1 MYLGIDVHKR
11 YAQVAVMDDTG
22 EIVEEVR
29 VKNANLD
36 DLAQRYAGA
45 DAAIEAT
52 SNYYHIHDTLSKHL
66 DVTVAH
72 PKKLNQIADTDKKTD
87 RVDAKEL
94 ARMVRLNSVPE
105 SYVPTDEVREARAL
119 VRGRQTLVENRTKY
133 ANKIHGLLSDHGI
146 TEDVKPLSVEG
157 REFLRE
163 LSLPTPWDTLLAS
176 YLELIETLTEEIQ
189 KLEETIEERAGSL
202 RETQLLMTI
211 PGVSYFTALTI
222 YAELGEID
230 RFDRDKEVVS
240 YVGLNPVIR
249 ESGDSRIEGSISKR
263 GSGRVRWLLVQAANT
278 AVHTSNDKYLSRFYD
293 RLASRKNSQKAIVAT
308 ARKMLV
314 SIYHMLDR
322 GEVYDPP
329 DVSA

>member
-11 YAQVAVMDDTG
+11 YAQVAVMDEAGT
-22 EIVEEVR
+22 IVEEVR
-29 VKNANLD
+29 VENANLD

-45 DAAIEAT
+45 QAVLEAT
-52 SNYYHIHDTLSKHL
+52 SNYYHIHDTLSEHL

-72 PKKLNQIADTDKKTD
+72 PKRLNQIADTDKKTD

-94 ARMVRLNSVPE
+94 ARMLRLNSVPE
-105 SYVPTDEVREARAL
+105 SYVPTEEVREARAL

-133 ANKIHGLLSDHGI
+133 ANKVHGLLSDHGI

-157 REFLRE
+157 REFLRD
-163 LSLPTPWDTLLAS
+163 LSLPTPFDALLES
-176 YLELIETLTEEIQ
+176 YLDLIESLTEEIQ
-189 KLEETIEERAGSL
+189 KLENTIEERAGSL
-202 RETQLLMTI
+202 KETQLLMSI
-211 PGVSYFTALTI
+211 PGVSHFTALTI

-230 RFDRDKEVVS
+230 RFDSDKEVVS

-263 GSGRVRWLLVQAANT
+263 GSARVRWLLVQAAHT
-278 AVHTSNDKYLSRFYD
+278 AVHTCNDEYLSRFYD
-293 RLASRKNSQKAIVAT
+293 RLASRKNSQKAIVAA

-329 DVSA
+329 GVTA

>member
-1 MYLGIDVHKR
+1 
-11 YAQVAVMDDTG
+11 MDEAG
-22 EIVEEVR
+22 AIVEEVR
-29 VKNANLD
+29 VENANLD

-45 DAAIEAT
+45 QAALEAT
-52 SNYYHIHDTLSKHL
+52 SNYYHIHDTLSEHL

-72 PKKLNQIADTDKKTD
+72 PKKLNQIANSDKKTD

-105 SYVPTDEVREARAL
+105 SYVPTDEIREARAL
-119 VRGRQTLVENRTKY
+119 VRGRQTLVEDRTKY
-133 ANKIHGLLSDHGI
+133 ANKVHGLLSDHGI

-163 LSLPTPWDTLLAS
+163 LSLPTPWNSLLES
-176 YLELIETLTEEIQ
+176 YLEVIETLTGEIHN
-189 KLEETIEERAGSL
+189 LDETIEERAGSL
-202 RETQLLMTI
+202 KETQLLMTI
-211 PGVSYFTALTI
+211 PGVSYYTALTI
-222 YAELGEID
+222 YAELGEIG
-230 RFDRDKEVVS
+230 RFDGDKEIVS

-263 GSGRVRWLLVQAANT
+263 GSGRVRWLLVQAAHT
-278 AVHTSNDKYLSRFYD
+278 AVHTCNDEYLARFYE

-329 DVSA
+329 GVSA

>member
-11 YAQVAVMDDTG
+11 YAQVAVMDETG

-29 VKNANLD
+29 VENANLD

-52 SNYYHIHDTLSKHL
+52 SNYYHIHDTLSEHL

-72 PKKLNQIADTDKKTD
+72 PKELNQIADSDKKTD

-105 SYVPTDEVREARAL
+105 SYVPTDKIREARAL

-163 LSLPTPWDTLLAS
+163 LSLPTPWDALLAS
-176 YLELIETLTEEIQ
+176 YLEVVETLTEEIQ
-189 KLEETIEERAGSL
+189 KLEKTIEERAGSL
-202 RETQLLMTI
+202 KETQLLMTI

-222 YAELGEID
+222 YAELGEIS
-230 RFDRDKEVVS
+230 RFDDDKAVVS

-278 AVHTSNDKYLSRFYD
+278 AVHTCNDEYLSQFYE
-293 RLASRKNSQKAIVAT
+293 RIASRKNSQKAIVAT

-329 DVSA
+329 GVTA

>member
-11 YAQVAVMDDTG
+11 YAQVAVMDEAG
-22 EIVEEVR
+22 AIVEEVR
-29 VKNANLD
+29 VENANLD

-45 DAAIEAT
+45 QAALEAT
-52 SNYYHIHDTLSKHL
+52 SNYYHIHDTLSEHL

-72 PKKLNQIADTDKKTD
+72 PKELNQIAKSDKKTD

-105 SYVPTDEVREARAL
+105 SYVPTDEIREARAL
-119 VRGRQTLVENRTKY
+119 VRGRQTLVEDRTKY
-133 ANKIHGLLSDHGI
+133 ANKVHGLLSDHGI
-146 TEDVKPLSVEG
+146 TEDVKPLSMEG

-163 LSLPTPWDTLLAS
+163 LSLPTPWNSLLES
-176 YLELIETLTEEIQ
+176 YLEVIEALTGEIHN
-189 KLEETIEERAGSL
+189 LDETIEKRAGSL
-202 RETQLLMTI
+202 KETQLLMTI
-211 PGVSYFTALTI
+211 PGVSYYTALTI
-222 YAELGEID
+222 YAELGEIG
-230 RFDRDKEVVS
+230 RFNGDKAVVS

-263 GSGRVRWLLVQAANT
+263 GSGRVRWLLVQAAHT
-278 AVHTSNDKYLSRFYD
+278 AVHTCNDEYLARFYE

-329 DVSA
+329 GVSA

>member
-11 YAQVAVMDDTG
+11 YAQVAVMDEAG

-29 VKNANLD
+29 VENANLD

-45 DAAIEAT
+45 QAVLEAT
-52 SNYYHIHDTLSKHL
+52 SNYYHIHDTLSEHL

-72 PKKLNQIADTDKKTD
+72 PKKINQIADTDKKTD

-94 ARMVRLNSVPE
+94 ARMLRLNSVPE
-105 SYVPTDEVREARAL
+105 SYVPSEKVREARAL

-133 ANKIHGLLSDHGI
+133 ANKVHGLLSDHGI

-163 LSLPTPWDTLLAS
+163 LSIPTPWDGLLDS
-176 YLELIETLTEEIQ
+176 YLELIESLTEEIQ

-202 RETQLLMTI
+202 KETQLLMSI

-222 YAELGEID
+222 YAEVGDIR
-230 RFDRDKEVVS
+230 RFKRDKEVVS

-278 AVHTSNDKYLSRFYD
+278 AVHTCNDEYLSRFYD

-329 DVSA
+329 GVSA

>member
-11 YAQVAVMDDTG
+11 YAQVAVMDEAG

-29 VKNANLD
+29 VENANLD

-45 DAAIEAT
+45 DAALEAT

-72 PKKLNQIADTDKKTD
+72 PKELTQIANSDKKTD

-105 SYVPTDEVREARAL
+105 SYVPTPEIREARAL

-133 ANKIHGLLSDHGI
+133 ANKIHSLLSDHGI
-146 TEDVKPLSVEG
+146 TENVKPLGVKG

-163 LSLPTPWDTLLAS
+163 LSLPTPWDTLLES

-189 KLEETIEERAGSL
+189 KIEKAIEERAGSQK
-202 RETQLLMTI
+202 ETQLLMTI
-211 PGVSYFTALTI
+211 PGISYYSALTI
-222 YAELGEID
+222 YAELGEIS
-230 RFDRDKEVVS
+230 RFDGHKQVVS

-249 ESGDSRIEGSISKR
+249 ESGDSRIEGGISKR
-263 GSGRVRWLLVQAANT
+263 GSGRVRWLLVQATHT
-278 AVHTSNDKYLSRFYD
+278 AVHTCNDRYLSRFYE
-293 RLASRKNSQKAIVAT
+293 RLASRKNSQKAAVAT

-322 GEVYDPP
+322 EEPYDPP
-329 DVSA
+329 GVSG